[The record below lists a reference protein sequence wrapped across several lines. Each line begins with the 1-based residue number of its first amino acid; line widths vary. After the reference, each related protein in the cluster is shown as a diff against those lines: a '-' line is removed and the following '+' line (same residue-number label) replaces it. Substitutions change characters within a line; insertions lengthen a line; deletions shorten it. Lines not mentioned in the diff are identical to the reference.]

1 MSILEK
7 YKGKI
12 QVITPVVIIIVAI
25 GIMVFLAKFKDVKT
39 NKVEVVSAKYVSANP
54 VVYKASNTSFLSYG
68 KVISAQSINLVA
80 EASGKLMPGKVS
92 LKKAIHF
99 SKNDLLFQIDNSDA
113 RLTLIAQKSDFM
125 NLISASMAEIKYDY
139 PDSFQSWENYLQQL
153 DVNKS
158 LTILPETKSK
168 KEKAFISNKKILSA
182 YYSIKSAE
190 EKLSKFSFY
199 APYNGSIADLKVEIG
214 TVVAAG
220 TNIGRIIRTDEM
232 EVEIPV
238 KAEMISWVQ
247 KGMSVILSSQDKKS
261 QWNGTVQRISDFIDV
276 NTQSVL
282 VFVKIIPNTSSQLLE
297 GMYLTADFKTKIL
310 QEVMELPRKSLV
322 GNDKVYVFQNGKLVL
337 KTILLHKLTNDTFFF
352 SGLEKD
358 ELVVNE
364 NLINVVEGA
373 EVKLK

>member
-1 MSILEK
+1 
-7 YKGKI
+7 
-12 QVITPVVIIIVAI
+12 
-25 GIMVFLAKFKDVKT
+25 MVFLAKFKDVKT
-39 NKVEVVSAKYVSANP
+39 NKVEVVSAKYVSAIP